1 METGNAA
8 KFEDA
13 IPTKIA
19 AALGV
24 KTDELLREALESL
37 LKEKKRLALRER
49 LEILS
54 RYGVSTLSEL
64 EEGIARGLIPE
75 HPAWEDLIVIEN
87 LSSNL
92 KDIDAYLGNLQEH
105 QGHCAQ

>member
-1 METGNAA
+1 METGSIPE
-8 KFEDA
+8 FEDS

-24 KTDELLREALESL
+24 KTHELLREALASL
-37 LKEKKRLALRER
+37 LKEKKRFALRER

-54 RYGVSTLSEL
+54 RYEVSTLSEL
-64 EEGIARGLIPE
+64 EQGISLGLIPE

-92 KDIDAYLGNLQEH
+92 KEIDAYLENLQRDES
-105 QGHCAQ
+105 HCAQ